1 MTRRLIDCSASEVA
15 GFSKEEKL
23 ASLAGCEGRVMA
35 AETIGCVT
43 PLLGDISN
51 AELASSLGADILLL
65 NLFDTLH
72 PEIEG
77 LPAHRSENTIRLLKH
92 LTGRLLGINLEPAE
106 LPGKEGTKELWHLTE
121 GRRATAENAERAR
134 DMGIDLIVVTGNPG
148 VGVSNPAICAALK
161 ELKAAVGNDVILV
174 AGKMHA
180 SGILSEQGRSILT
193 DEDIDAFADAGADI
207 ILMPAPG
214 TVPGVT
220 QEMVGALAAHA
231 HQLGKLALSSIGTSQ
246 EGADVQTIR
255 SIALMS
261 KMAGIDIHHIG
272 DSGYTGIAVPENL
285 IAYSEAIRGR
295 RHTLRDMAR
304 SRLR

>member
-1 MTRRLIDCSASEVA
+1 
-15 GFSKEEKL
+15 
-23 ASLAGCEGRVMA
+23 
-35 AETIGCVT
+35 
-43 PLLGDISN
+43 
-51 AELASSLGADILLL
+51 
-65 NLFDTLH
+65 
-72 PEIEG
+72 
-77 LPAHRSENTIRLLKH
+77 
-92 LTGRLLGINLEPAE
+92 
-106 LPGKEGTKELWHLTE
+106 
-121 GRRATAENAERAR
+121 
-134 DMGIDLIVVTGNPG
+134 
-148 VGVSNPAICAALK
+148 
-161 ELKAAVGNDVILV
+161 
-174 AGKMHA
+174 
-180 SGILSEQGRSILT
+180 
-193 DEDIDAFADAGADI
+193 
-207 ILMPAPG
+207 MPAPG

>member
-1 MTRRLIDCSASEVA
+1 MICGGQHSQPRL
-15 GFSKEEKL
+15 
-23 ASLAGCEGRVMA
+23 GR
-35 AETIGCVT
+35 
-43 PLLGDISN
+43 
-51 AELASSLGADILLL
+51 
-65 NLFDTLH
+65 
-72 PEIEG
+72 
-77 LPAHRSENTIRLLKH
+77 IR
-92 LTGRLLGINLEPAE
+92 
-106 LPGKEGTKELWHLTE
+106 
-121 GRRATAENAERAR
+121 
-134 DMGIDLIVVTGNPG
+134 GIDNRHTGYLPHQRH
-148 VGVSNPAICAALK
+148 IFIAL
-161 ELKAAVGNDVILV
+161 V
-174 AGKMHA
+174 
-180 SGILSEQGRSILT
+180 GRSILT

>member
-23 ASLAGCEGRVMA
+23 ASLAGCEGRVIA
-35 AETIGCVT
+35 AETIGSVT

-65 NLFDTLH
+65 NLFDTLR
-72 PEIEG
+72 PEVQG
-77 LPAHRSENTIRLLKH
+77 LPEHTPEDAIHLVKH
-92 LTGRLLGINLEPAE
+92 LTGRLVGINLEPAA
-106 LPGKEGTKELWHLTE
+106 LKKGAQELWHLTA
-121 GRRATAENAERAR
+121 GRRATAENARRAR
-134 DMGIDLIVVTGNPG
+134 DMGADLIVVTGNPG

-161 ELKAAVGNDVILV
+161 ELKAAVGNDVILI

-220 QEMVGALAAHA
+220 QEMVATWAACA
-231 HQLGKLALSSIGTSQ
+231 HRLGRLALSSIGTSQ

-272 DSGYTGIAVPENL
+272 DSGYTGIAVPEN
-285 IAYSEAIRGR
+285 IVAYSEAIRGR

-304 SRLR
+304 SRLC